1 MSSGRRTQP
10 VANPFDG
17 ITNLPTSSI
26 VFYDANG
33 IITSLLVGN
42 NLQVN
47 NGELDVVL
55 AASVYDSTYATNIG
69 TGYGLYSFKDGDTLK
84 FKSISGS
91 SQIVITEDSDN
102 IYLNIVNAAEVNH
115 LHFISEVVGLQNALD
130 GLAVIS
136 HLHDDRYSL
145 LGHTHSVATSLANG
159 FMSAADFTKLSNI
172 ETEATKNSTDAYLLD
187 LTNHTGT
194 LSNSNLT
201 SNLKDIG
208 DLSLSTDDLLTYD
221 GSNIIAITLN
231 DIMDN
236 ALGTGTSGQF
246 LKQGASSKS
255 WADIVKNDIT
265 DFVESAYVHISG
277 NETISNTKTFNNIIT
292 TLFTVNSETFTIG
305 SGVTGSPSQNSGI
318 IVDRGTSDS
327 VFLFFDET
335 LSTWGS
341 RIGTNTSVF
350 FSLEGHTHTTDD
362 ITDITITTPVSGNV
376 LKYTGSAWVN
386 TFSTFLELSDTPSS
400 YSTNANKI
408 VTVNAGGTGLS
419 FTDVIDGGT
428 F

>member
-10 VANPFDG
+10 AADPFDG
-17 ITNLPTSSI
+17 ISNLPASTIIYS
-26 VFYDANG
+26 DENG
-33 IITSLLVGN
+33 IITSLIVGN
-42 NLQVN
+42 NLQIN

-91 SQIVITEDSDN
+91 SQIVVTEDSDN
-102 IYLNIVNAAEVNH
+102 IFLNIVNAAEINH

-145 LGHTHSVATSLANG
+145 LGHTHAVATTLANG

-172 ETEATKNSTDAYLLD
+172 ETEATKNATDAYLLD

-194 LSNSNLT
+194 ISNSNLT
-201 SNLKDIG
+201 SNLTDIG
-208 DLSLSTDDLLTYD
+208 DLVLSTDDLLTYD

-236 ALGTGTSGQF
+236 ALGVGTSGQF

-255 WADIVKNDIT
+255 WVDIVKNDIT
-265 DFVESAYVHISG
+265 DFVESAYVHTSG
-277 NETISNTKTFNNIIT
+277 DETILNTKTFNNIVT
-292 TLFTVNSETFTIG
+292 TSFTVNNETFTIG
-305 SGVTGSPSQNSGI
+305 DGVTGSPSQNSGLFI
-318 IVDRGTSDS
+318 NRGTEDS

-341 RIGTNTSVF
+341 KIGVNPSVY
-350 FSLEGHTHTTDD
+350 FSLDGHTHTTDD
-362 ITDITITTPVSGNV
+362 ITDITITTPISGNV

-408 VTVNAGGTGLS
+408 VTVNAGGTGLG